1 MARDGIMALRGLRQ
15 LAFSEQL
22 TDTSGGTTYDT
33 PILAEGP
40 QVLGYTPI
48 YATDELPGGDEIQ
61 DVYQKLTS
69 MDITVNIAKMKLSL
83 LAMLQGSS
91 AVVSAGSTPNETAT
105 LTVKSTDQAPYVKI
119 EGLVAYTGSDES
131 GGGLLATILKAKLAS
146 GPAINHSQD
155 GYANVTLTFK
165 AIPRT
170 YDSGL
175 VTLAQYETKP
185 TLSET
190 PDVTAPTISS
200 SSPADNDT
208 GVVVTANLTVTFSE
222 EIQFNSG
229 DFTLVKASDDSV
241 VAAAVTINGA
251 GTIVTVNPTGS
262 LTAST
267 EHYLIVSANVKD
279 KAGNAI
285 AAATV
290 ISFTTA

>member
-33 PILAEGP
+33 PVLAVGP

-91 AVVSAGSTPNETAT
+91 AVVDAGSTPNETAT

-170 YDSGL
+170 YDSAL

-190 PDVTAPTISS
+190 PDVTAPTFTSV
-200 SSPADNDT
+200 PADNAT
-208 GVVVTANLTVTFSE
+208 GVVITDNIVLTFSE

-229 DFTLVKASDDSV
+229 DFTLVRVDTDAV

-251 GTIVTVNPTGS
+251 GTIVTINPTAS
-262 LTAST
+262 LAAST

-285 AAATV
+285 AAASAV
-290 ISFTTA
+290 SFTTA